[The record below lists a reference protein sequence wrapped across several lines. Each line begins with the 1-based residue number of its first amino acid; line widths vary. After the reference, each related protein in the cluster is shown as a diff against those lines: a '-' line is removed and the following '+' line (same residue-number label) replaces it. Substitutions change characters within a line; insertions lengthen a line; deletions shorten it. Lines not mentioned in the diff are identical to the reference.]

1 MQFSEFSEIC
11 DRIESTRGRLDSI
24 DIVSGVL
31 KTLTD
36 EELPVFVRFLMG
48 RIFPDWSP
56 EKIGIGPN
64 LVYDAVAY
72 VVGDSRNT
80 VIRKINAGGDARRAI
95 EGLLLKK
102 EQTSF
107 FSETLDLLE
116 VYNDFIYISGVGG
129 GSSQKEKL
137 KVLKKIFANAKP
149 IEARYITRLI
159 LGELRIGIGEG
170 NIRDAVAKAFDV
182 PAAAVEH
189 AFQASNDLGE
199 VAVLAKS
206 GVGALETVR
215 VELFRPV
222 KMMLARQGTIA
233 AMLEE
238 ERVLAA
244 EYKYDGTR
252 FQFHKKGSECR
263 IYSRKLEEVTKAIP
277 DVANMLL
284 EATTHDAILDGE
296 VIAIDEDTG
305 RPLPFQYVLRRF
317 RRKHDVEGHM
327 QKIRLVPNIFDIIC
341 IDGRTLI
348 DEPFSERRKI
358 LTESV
363 SRYVAPQIV
372 SDDIGTIEAFY
383 RSALADGHEGIMIKS
398 RSAHYTPGVR
408 GKEWVK
414 IKPAVDTMDLAV
426 IGAEWG
432 EGKRAKHFGSFLLA
446 CRDELGELIPLS
458 KVATGISDDMLDIL
472 YEMLKDIVIS
482 ESKNTVTFEPDTVFE
497 VGYAE
502 IQKSPTYEAGYALR
516 FPRFIRLR
524 DDKSVEEI
532 ETLQSIEARFA
543 EQTKRLQG

>member
-56 EKIGIGPN
+56 ETIGIGPN

-80 VIRKINAGGDARRAI
+80 VIRKINAGGDAGRAI
-95 EGLLLKK
+95 EDLLLKK

-116 VYNDFIYISGVGG
+116 VYNDFIYISGVEG

-137 KVLKKIFANAKP
+137 KVLKKIFANTKP

-199 VAVLAKS
+199 VAVLAKK
-206 GVGALETVR
+206 GIEALEDVK

-238 ERVLAA
+238 EGVLAA

-327 QKIRLVPNIFDIIC
+327 QKIKLVPNIFDIIC
-341 IDGRTLI
+341 ITNFNISFNVFLCYY
-348 DEPFSERRKI
+348 FWRRINDFNI
-358 LTESV
+358 LS
-363 SRYVAPQIV
+363 YW
-372 SDDIGTIEAFY
+372 GT
-383 RSALADGHEGIMIKS
+383 
-398 RSAHYTPGVR
+398 
-408 GKEWVK
+408 
-414 IKPAVDTMDLAV
+414 
-426 IGAEWG
+426 
-432 EGKRAKHFGSFLLA
+432 
-446 CRDELGELIPLS
+446 
-458 KVATGISDDMLDIL
+458 
-472 YEMLKDIVIS
+472 
-482 ESKNTVTFEPDTVFE
+482 
-497 VGYAE
+497 
-502 IQKSPTYEAGYALR
+502 
-516 FPRFIRLR
+516 
-524 DDKSVEEI
+524 
-532 ETLQSIEARFA
+532 
-543 EQTKRLQG
+543 

>member
-1 MQFSEFSEIC
+1 MQFSEFAEIC
-11 DRIESTRGRLDSI
+11 DRIESTRGRLDTI

-36 EELPVFVRFLMG
+36 EELPVFVRFIMG

-64 LVYDAVAY
+64 LIYDAVAY
-72 VVGDSRNT
+72 VIGDGRNT
-80 VIRKINAGGDARRAI
+80 VIRKINAGGDAGRAI

-116 VYNDFIYISGVGG
+116 VYNDFIYISGVEG

-137 KVLKKIFANAKP
+137 RVLKKIFANAKP

-199 VAVLAKS
+199 VAMLARQ
-206 GVGALETVR
+206 GVGALGDVK
-215 VELFRPV
+215 VDIFRPV

-238 ERVLAA
+238 EGVLAA

-252 FQFHKKGSECR
+252 FQFHKKGNECR
-263 IYSRKLEEVTKAIP
+263 IYSRKLEEVTNAIP
-277 DVANMLL
+277 DVAKMLL
-284 EATTHDAILDGE
+284 ESTTHDAILDGE
-296 VIAIDEDTG
+296 VIAIDEETG

-327 QKIRLVPNIFDIIC
+327 QKIKLVPNIFDIIC

-363 SRYVAPQIV
+363 TRFVAPQIV
-372 SDDIGTIEAFY
+372 SDDIETIEAFY

-458 KVATGISDDMLDIL
+458 KVATGISDEMLDIL
-472 YEMLKDIVIS
+472 YDMLKDIVIS

-502 IQKSPTYEAGYALR
+502 IQKSPTY
-516 FPRFIRLR
+516 
-524 DDKSVEEI
+524 
-532 ETLQSIEARFA
+532 
-543 EQTKRLQG
+543 

>member
-1 MQFSEFSEIC
+1 MQFSEFAEIC
-11 DRIESTRGRLDSI
+11 DRIESTRGRLDTI
-24 DIVSGVL
+24 EIVSGVL

-36 EELPVFVRFLMG
+36 EELPVFVRFIMG

-64 LVYDAVAY
+64 LIYDAVAY
-72 VVGDSRNT
+72 VIGDGRNT
-80 VIRKINAGGDARRAI
+80 VIRKINAGGDAGRAI

-116 VYNDFIYISGVGG
+116 VYNDFIYISGVEG

-199 VAVLAKS
+199 VAMLARQ
-206 GVGALETVR
+206 GVGALGDVK
-215 VELFRPV
+215 VDIFRPV

-238 ERVLAA
+238 EGVLAA

-252 FQFHKKGSECR
+252 FQFHKKGNECR
-263 IYSRKLEEVTKAIP
+263 IYSRKLEEVTNAIP
-277 DVANMLL
+277 DVAKMLL
-284 EATTHDAILDGE
+284 ESTTHDAILDGE
-296 VIAIDEDTG
+296 VIAIDEETG

-327 QKIRLVPNIFDIIC
+327 QKIKLVPNIFDIIC

-363 SRYVAPQIV
+363 TRFVAPQIV
-372 SDDIGTIEAFY
+372 SDDIETIEAFY

-398 RSAHYTPGVR
+398 RCAHYTPGVR

-458 KVATGISDDMLDIL
+458 KVATGISDEMLDIL
-472 YEMLKDIVIS
+472 YDMLKDIVIS

-532 ETLQSIEARFA
+532 ETLQSIENRFA

>member
-1 MQFSEFSEIC
+1 
-11 DRIESTRGRLDSI
+11 
-24 DIVSGVL
+24 
-31 KTLTD
+31 
-36 EELPVFVRFLMG
+36 
-48 RIFPDWSP
+48 
-56 EKIGIGPN
+56 
-64 LVYDAVAY
+64 
-72 VVGDSRNT
+72 
-80 VIRKINAGGDARRAI
+80 
-95 EGLLLKK
+95 
-102 EQTSF
+102 
-107 FSETLDLLE
+107 
-116 VYNDFIYISGVGG
+116 
-129 GSSQKEKL
+129 
-137 KVLKKIFANAKP
+137 
-149 IEARYITRLI
+149 
-159 LGELRIGIGEG
+159 
-170 NIRDAVAKAFDV
+170 
-182 PAAAVEH
+182 
-189 AFQASNDLGE
+189 
-199 VAVLAKS
+199 
-206 GVGALETVR
+206 
-215 VELFRPV
+215 
-222 KMMLARQGTIA
+222 MMLARQGTIA

-238 ERVLAA
+238 EGVLAA

-252 FQFHKKGSECR
+252 FQFHKKGNECR
-263 IYSRKLEEVTKAIP
+263 IYSRKLEEVTNAIP
-277 DVANMLL
+277 DVAKMLL
-284 EATTHDAILDGE
+284 ESTTHDAILDGE
-296 VIAIDEDTG
+296 VIAIDEETG

-327 QKIRLVPNIFDIIC
+327 QKIKLVPNIFDIIC

-363 SRYVAPQIV
+363 TRFVAPQIV
-372 SDDIGTIEAFY
+372 SDDIETIEAFY

-398 RSAHYTPGVR
+398 RCAHYTPGVR

-458 KVATGISDDMLDIL
+458 KVATGISDEMLDIL
-472 YEMLKDIVIS
+472 YDMLKDIVIS

-532 ETLQSIEARFA
+532 ETLQSIENRFA

>member
-1 MQFSEFSEIC
+1 MQFSEFAEIC
-11 DRIESTRGRLDSI
+11 DRIESTRGRLDTI

-36 EELPVFVRFLMG
+36 EELPVFVRFIMG

-64 LVYDAVAY
+64 LIYDAVAY
-72 VVGDSRNT
+72 VIGDGRNT
-80 VIRKINAGGDARRAI
+80 VIRKINAGGDAGRAI

-116 VYNDFIYISGVGG
+116 VYNDFIYISGVEG
-129 GSSQKEKL
+129 GSSHKEKL
-137 KVLKKIFANAKP
+137 KVLKKMFANAKP

-199 VAVLAKS
+199 VAMLARQ
-206 GVGALETVR
+206 GVGALGDVK
-215 VELFRPV
+215 VDIFRPV

-238 ERVLAA
+238 EGVLAA

-252 FQFHKKGSECR
+252 FQFHKKGNECR
-263 IYSRKLEEVTKAIP
+263 IYSRKLEEVTNAIP
-277 DVANMLL
+277 DVAKMLL
-284 EATTHDAILDGE
+284 ESTTHDAILDGE
-296 VIAIDEDTG
+296 VIAIDEETG

-327 QKIRLVPNIFDIIC
+327 QKIKLVPNIFDIIC

-363 SRYVAPQIV
+363 TRFVAPQIV
-372 SDDIGTIEAFY
+372 SDDIETIEAFY

-398 RSAHYTPGVR
+398 RCAHYTPGVR

-458 KVATGISDDMLDIL
+458 KVATGISDEMLDIL
-472 YEMLKDIVIS
+472 YDMLKDIVIS

-532 ETLQSIEARFA
+532 ETLQSIENRFA

>member
-80 VIRKINAGGDARRAI
+80 VIRKINAGGDAGRAI

-238 ERVLAA
+238 EGVLAA

-327 QKIRLVPNIFDIIC
+327 QKKTFAVDYLNGRGLAEM
-341 IDGRTLI
+341 ID
-348 DEPFSERRKI
+348 
-358 LTESV
+358 
-363 SRYVAPQIV
+363 
-372 SDDIGTIEAFY
+372 
-383 RSALADGHEGIMIKS
+383 IKS
-398 RSAHYTPGVR
+398 RIYLRVTR
-408 GKEWVK
+408 GRQNV
-414 IKPAVDTMDLAV
+414 VCS
-426 IGAEWG
+426 
-432 EGKRAKHFGSFLLA
+432 R
-446 CRDELGELIPLS
+446 
-458 KVATGISDDMLDIL
+458 GIIAAGNRRIRTRK
-472 YEMLKDIVIS
+472 YRTRIV
-482 ESKNTVTFEPDTVFE
+482 NFV
-497 VGYAE
+497 
-502 IQKSPTYEAGYALR
+502 
-516 FPRFIRLR
+516 
-524 DDKSVEEI
+524 
-532 ETLQSIEARFA
+532 
-543 EQTKRLQG
+543 

>member
-1 MQFSEFSEIC
+1 MQFSKVAEIC
-11 DRIESTRGRLDSI
+11 DRIESTRGRLDTI

-36 EELPVFVRFLMG
+36 EELPVFVRFIMG

-64 LVYDAVAY
+64 LIYDAVAY
-72 VVGDSRNT
+72 VIGDGRNT
-80 VIRKINAGGDARRAI
+80 VIRKINAGGDAGRAI

-116 VYNDFIYISGVGG
+116 VYNDFIYISGVEG

-199 VAVLAKS
+199 VAMLARQ
-206 GVGALETVR
+206 GVGALGDVK
-215 VELFRPV
+215 VDIFRPV

-238 ERVLAA
+238 EGVLAA

-252 FQFHKKGSECR
+252 FQFHKKGNECR
-263 IYSRKLEEVTKAIP
+263 IYSRKLEEVTNAIP
-277 DVANMLL
+277 DVAKMLL
-284 EATTHDAILDGE
+284 ESTTHDAILDGE
-296 VIAIDEDTG
+296 VIAIDEETG

-327 QKIRLVPNIFDIIC
+327 QKIKLVPNIFDIIC

-363 SRYVAPQIV
+363 TRFVAPQIV
-372 SDDIGTIEAFY
+372 SDDIETIEAFY

-398 RSAHYTPGVR
+398 RCAHYTPGVR

-458 KVATGISDDMLDIL
+458 KVATGISDEMLDIL
-472 YEMLKDIVIS
+472 YDMLKDIVIS

-532 ETLQSIEARFA
+532 ETLQSIENRFA